1 MAMQEEISRE
11 QLCWEV
17 QSLRAELENLKC
29 EKADL
34 EILLETTTEHSDTVE
49 AELLSKAELAV
60 RASEEQF
67 RAIASATPVPVL
79 VSRLSDGLIMY
90 ANAQMASLL
99 ETPLAEL
106 IGRRTPDFYFNP
118 SDHPKVLDALDKNG
132 HIKDYELQCKKGDG
146 SNFWATISVQSLLFN
161 GQPTALCAL
170 YDLTQR
176 KEAEQILQESEKRLR
191 RQSLALLQLGR
202 QRTINNGALNLG
214 VREIIEAAARTLDV
228 EKVSVWLYNH
238 FKFGTRYIKESQQN
252 LATRSIADKQ
262 TEVID
267 PMAIDRRKQ
276 DLATNSK
283 FKIPNL
289 KLVCLDL
296 YDRTNESH
304 WSRQETSVNDPKV
317 SNLDLEG
324 NHSGENMRS
333 SNPLESPLT
342 TQNSIKTDLCNLS
355 SEGEHSPIFPNTS
368 NPNSS
373 ILNVA
378 IRLGGQIVG
387 ILSLEHI
394 GAPRQWALEERTFA
408 DSLAN
413 LVALAIEGF
422 ERQRAQEAL
431 SKAKSQLEITVDQR
445 TAQLTATNKLL
456 RIEIAERKRAEI
468 ALQEALHKAEAA
480 SRAKSTFLA
489 NMSHELR
496 TPLNAII
503 GYSEIIEEEALEAG
517 FDNLI
522 PDTQKVQIAGK
533 HLLTL
538 INDILDLSK
547 IEAGRMELYLENF
560 DLGNLVEEVVGT
572 LYPLVEKN
580 RNQLQVDCPIDL
592 GFMYADLTKVR
603 QILFNL
609 LSNALKFTEGGTVV
623 LSATRELTDDSELVY
638 LRVTDTGIGM
648 SAQQQQGLFQPFI
661 QGDASTTRKYG
672 GTGLGL
678 AISRLFCQMM
688 GGDITLESEVG
699 IGSTFTVQLK
709 AKVELTEP
717 LVVISH

>member
-1 MAMQEEISRE
+1 MQEEPATE
-11 QLCWEV
+11 QLLLDV
-17 QSLRAELENLKC
+17 QRLSAELENLKR

-34 EILLETTTEHSDTVE
+34 EILLETTTEHSDTME
-49 AELLSKAELAV
+49 AHLLSKAELAL
-60 RASEEQF
+60 RSSEEQF
-67 RAIASATPVPVL
+67 RTIASATPVPVL
-79 VSRLSDGLIMY
+79 VSRLCDGLILY
-90 ANAQMASLL
+90 ANAQLASLL
-99 ETPLAEL
+99 NLPLEKL
-106 IGRRTPDFYFNP
+106 IGCRTPDFYFNP
-118 SDHPKVLDALDKNG
+118 SDRPKVLEVIAKDG
-132 HIKDYELQCKKGDG
+132 HLQNYELHCKKSDG
-146 SNFWATISVQSLLFN
+146 TPFWAMISVESLMFN
-161 GQPTALCAL
+161 GQQTALCAL

-202 QRTINNGALNLG
+202 QRTLNSGALNVG
-214 VREIIEAAARTLDV
+214 IREITEAAARTLDV
-228 EKVSVWLYNH
+228 EKVSVWLYNQGR
-238 FKFGTRYIKESQQN
+238 FGTRYP
-252 LATRSIADKQ
+252 
-262 TEVID
+262 ID
-267 PMAIDRRKQ
+267 PQLNFTERA
-276 DLATNSK
+276 LAHNQAESLDTETAAPEENESVNRSK
-283 FKIPNL
+283 FTIPNL

-296 YDRTNESH
+296 YDRTRENHLSH
-304 WSRQETSVNDPKV
+304 QSISASDLNF
-317 SNLDLEG
+317 SILDRAGEAP
-324 NHSGENMRS
+324 GENLRS
-333 SNPLESPLT
+333 DNALEPAPQ
-342 TQNSIKTDLCNLS
+342 TQNSLKTNLS
-355 SEGEHSPIFPNTS
+355 HSSSLAEHSAVLPNAS
-368 NPNSS
+368 KPNSS

-431 SKAKSQLEITVDQR
+431 SKAKAQLEMTVDQR
-445 TAQLTATNKLL
+445 TAQLTAANKLL

-503 GYSEIIEEEALEAG
+503 GYSEMLQEEALESG
-517 FDNLI
+517 LKDII
-522 PDTQKVQIAGK
+522 PDTQKIYNAGK

-547 IEAGRMELYLENF
+547 IEAGRMELYLEKF
-560 DLGNLVEEVVGT
+560 DLSNLIEEVVAT
-572 LYPLVEKN
+572 LHPLVEKN
-580 RNQLQVDCPIDL
+580 HNQLQVSCSENL
-592 GFMYADLTKVR
+592 GVMYADLTKVQ

-609 LSNALKFTEGGTVV
+609 LSNALKFTEGGTVL
-623 LSATRELTDDSELVY
+623 LSATREPAGGSDWVY
-638 LRVTDTGIGM
+638 LQVSDTGIGM
-648 SAQQQQGLFQPFI
+648 SVEQQQGLFQPFI

-688 GGDITLESEVG
+688 GGDITVESQLDV
-699 IGSTFTVQLK
+699 GSTFTVNLK
-709 AKVELTEP
+709 AEVD
-717 LVVISH
+717 IS

>member
-1 MAMQEEISRE
+1 MQEEPSRE
-11 QLCWEV
+11 QLLLDV
-17 QSLRAELENLKC
+17 QRLSAELENLKR

-34 EILLETTTEHSDTVE
+34 EILLETNTEHSDMME
-49 AELLSKAELAV
+49 AHLLVKAELAV
-60 RASEEQF
+60 RESEQQF

-79 VSRLSDGLIMY
+79 VSRLSDGLILY
-90 ANAQMASLL
+90 ANAQSTSLL
-99 ETPLAEL
+99 NIPLEEL
-106 IGRRTPDFYFNP
+106 IGSSTADFYFNP
-118 SDHPKVLDALDKNG
+118 GDRPKVLDALATDG
-132 HIKDYELQCKKGDG
+132 YLQDYELHCKKSDG
-146 SNFWATISVQSLLFN
+146 TPFWAMISVQPLLFH

-176 KEAEQILQESEKRLR
+176 KQAEQTLQESEKRLR

-202 QRTINNGALNLG
+202 QRTLNNGALNVG
-214 VREIIEAAARTLDV
+214 IREITEAAARTLEV

-238 FKFGTRYIKESQQN
+238 FRFGTRYPIEPQLNFTNK
-252 LATRSIADKQ
+252 SIAHNQ
-262 TEVID
+262 TETID
-267 PMAIDRRKQ
+267 TEAAASEEHDRVNR
-276 DLATNSK
+276 SK

-296 YDRTNESH
+296 YDRTRENHLSHESVSERDLKCSILDIEDDTPGEN
-304 WSRQETSVNDPKV
+304 WRSDNDPEPAP
-317 SNLDLEG
+317 NT
-324 NHSGENMRS
+324 
-333 SNPLESPLT
+333 P
-342 TQNSIKTDLCNLS
+342 NSLKTNSCHLS
-355 SEGEHSPIFPNTS
+355 SIAEHSAVLPNTS
-368 NPNSS
+368 KPNSS

-394 GAPRQWALEERTFA
+394 GASRQWALEERTFA

-431 SKAKSQLEITVDQR
+431 SKAKAQLEMTVDQR
-445 TAQLTATNKLL
+445 TAQLTAANKLL

-503 GYSEIIEEEALEAG
+503 GYSEMLEEEALESG
-517 FDNLI
+517 LEDII
-522 PDTQKVQIAGK
+522 PDTQKIHNAGK

-547 IEAGRMELYLENF
+547 IEAGRMELYLEKF
-560 DLGNLVEEVVGT
+560 DLGNLIEEVVAT
-572 LYPLVEKN
+572 LHPLVEKN
-580 RNQLQVDCPIDL
+580 HNQLQVSCCVNL
-592 GFMYADLTKVR
+592 GVMYADLTKVR

-609 LSNALKFTEGGTVV
+609 LSNALKFTEGGTVI
-623 LSATRELTDDSELVY
+623 LSATRERSGGSDWVY
-638 LRVTDTGIGM
+638 LQVSDTGIGM
-648 SAQQQQGLFQPFI
+648 SAEQQQGLFQPFM

-688 GGDITLESEVG
+688 GGDITLESELGV
-699 IGSTFTVQLK
+699 GSTFTVKLK
-709 AKVELTEP
+709 AKLD
-717 LVVISH
+717 S

>member
-1 MAMQEEISRE
+1 MQEEPSRE
-11 QLCWEV
+11 QLLLDV
-17 QSLRAELENLKC
+17 QRLSAELENLKR

-34 EILLETTTEHSDTVE
+34 EILLETNTEHSDMME
-49 AELLSKAELAV
+49 AHLLVKAELAV
-60 RASEEQF
+60 RESEQQF

-79 VSRLSDGLIMY
+79 VSRLSDGLILY
-90 ANAQMASLL
+90 ANAQSTSLL
-99 ETPLAEL
+99 NIPLEEL
-106 IGRRTPDFYFNP
+106 IGSSTADFYFNP
-118 SDHPKVLDALDKNG
+118 GDRPKVLDALAKDG
-132 HIKDYELQCKKGDG
+132 YLQDYELHCKKSDG
-146 SNFWATISVQSLLFN
+146 TPFWAMISVQPLLFH

-176 KEAEQILQESEKRLR
+176 KQAEQTLQESEKRLR

-202 QRTINNGALNLG
+202 QRTLNNGALNVG
-214 VREIIEAAARTLDV
+214 IREITEAAARTLEV

-238 FKFGTRYIKESQQN
+238 FRFGTRYPIEPQLNFTNK
-252 LATRSIADKQ
+252 SIAHNQ
-262 TEVID
+262 TETID
-267 PMAIDRRKQ
+267 TEAAASEEHDRVNR
-276 DLATNSK
+276 SK

-296 YDRTNESH
+296 YDRTRENHLSHESVSERDLKCSILDIEDDTPGEN
-304 WSRQETSVNDPKV
+304 WRSDNDPEPAP
-317 SNLDLEG
+317 NT
-324 NHSGENMRS
+324 
-333 SNPLESPLT
+333 P
-342 TQNSIKTDLCNLS
+342 NSLKTNSCHLS
-355 SEGEHSPIFPNTS
+355 SIAEHSAVLPNTS
-368 NPNSS
+368 KPNSS

-394 GAPRQWALEERTFA
+394 GASRQWALEERTFA

-431 SKAKSQLEITVDQR
+431 SKAKAQLEMTVDQR
-445 TAQLTATNKLL
+445 TAQLTAANKLL

-503 GYSEIIEEEALEAG
+503 GYSEMLEEEALESG
-517 FDNLI
+517 LEDII
-522 PDTQKVQIAGK
+522 PDTQKIHNAGK

-547 IEAGRMELYLENF
+547 IEAGRMELYLEKF
-560 DLGNLVEEVVGT
+560 DLGNLIEEVVAT
-572 LYPLVEKN
+572 LHPLVEKN
-580 RNQLQVDCPIDL
+580 HNQLQVSCCVNL
-592 GFMYADLTKVR
+592 GVMYADLTKVR

-609 LSNALKFTEGGTVV
+609 LSNALKFTEGGTVI
-623 LSATRELTDDSELVY
+623 LSATRERSGGSDWVY
-638 LRVTDTGIGM
+638 LQVSDTGIGM
-648 SAQQQQGLFQPFI
+648 SAEQQQGLFQPFM

-688 GGDITLESEVG
+688 GGDITLESELGV
-699 IGSTFTVQLK
+699 GSTFTVKLK
-709 AKVELTEP
+709 AKLD
-717 LVVISH
+717 S

>member
-1 MAMQEEISRE
+1 MQEEPSRE
-11 QLCWEV
+11 QLLLDV
-17 QSLRAELENLKC
+17 QRLSAELENLKR
-29 EKADL
+29 EKTDL
-34 EILLETTTEHSDTVE
+34 EILLETNTEHSDTME
-49 AELLSKAELAV
+49 AHLLVKAELAV
-60 RASEEQF
+60 RESEQQF

-79 VSRLSDGLIMY
+79 VSRLSDGSILY
-90 ANAQMASLL
+90 ANAQSAALL
-99 ETPLAEL
+99 NIPLEEL
-106 IGRRTPDFYFNP
+106 IGSSTADFYFNLGDRP
-118 SDHPKVLDALDKNG
+118 HILDTLAKDGYLQ
-132 HIKDYELQCKKGDG
+132 DYELHCKKSDG
-146 SNFWATISVQSLLFN
+146 TPFWAMISVQPLLFH

-176 KEAEQILQESEKRLR
+176 KQAEQTLQESEKRLR

-202 QRTINNGALNLG
+202 QRTLNSGALNVG
-214 VREIIEAAARTLDV
+214 IREITEAAARTLEV
-228 EKVSVWLYNH
+228 EKVSVWLYNQGR
-238 FKFGTRYIKESQQN
+238 FGTRYPIDPQLN
-252 LATRSIADKQ
+252 FTTRVLAHKQ
-262 TEVID
+262 TE
-267 PMAIDRRKQ
+267 AIDTEAAREGNDDR
-276 DLATNSK
+276 ANHSK

-296 YDRTNESH
+296 YDRTIENHLSRESI
-304 WSRQETSVNDPKV
+304 SPTDLKCSI
-317 SNLDLEG
+317 LDVECG
-324 NHSGENMRS
+324 TAGENWRS
-333 SNPLESPLT
+333 DNDLAPAPNTANSPKT
-342 TQNSIKTDLCNLS
+342 NSCHLS
-355 SEGEHSPIFPNTS
+355 SVAEHSAVMPNAS
-368 NPNSS
+368 KPNSS

-378 IRLGGQIVG
+378 IRLSGQIVG

-431 SKAKSQLEITVDQR
+431 SKAKAQLEMIVDRR
-445 TAQLTATNKLL
+445 TAQLTAANKLL

-503 GYSEIIEEEALEAG
+503 GYSEMLEEEALESG
-517 FDNLI
+517 LEDII
-522 PDTQKVQIAGK
+522 PDTQKIHNAGK

-547 IEAGRMELYLENF
+547 IEAGRMELYLEKF
-560 DLGNLVEEVVGT
+560 DLGNLIEEVVAT
-572 LYPLVEKN
+572 LHPLVEKN
-580 RNQLQVDCPIDL
+580 HNQLQVSCCVNL
-592 GFMYADLTKVR
+592 GVMYADLTKVR

-609 LSNALKFTEGGTVV
+609 LSNALKFTESGTVL
-623 LSATRELTDDSELVY
+623 LSATREAAGGSDWVY
-638 LRVTDTGIGM
+638 LQVSDTGIGM
-648 SAQQQQGLFQPFI
+648 SAQQQQGLFQPFM

-678 AISRLFCQMM
+678 AISRLFCQIM
-688 GGDITLESEVG
+688 GGDITLESELGVG
-699 IGSTFTVQLK
+699 SSFVVKLK
-709 AKVELTEP
+709 AKVD
-717 LVVISH
+717 I

>member
-1 MAMQEEISRE
+1 MQEEQSRE
-11 QLCWEV
+11 QLFCEV
-17 QSLRAELENLKC
+17 ESLRAELERLKH

-49 AELLSKAELAV
+49 ADLLSKAESAV

-67 RAIASATPVPVL
+67 RAIASATPVPIL
-79 VSRLSDGLIMY
+79 VSRLCDGLIMY

-99 ETPLAEL
+99 DTPLTEL
-106 IGRRTPDFYFNP
+106 IGYTTPDFYLNP
-118 SDHPKVLDALDKNG
+118 SDRAKVLDTLAKDGYVKN
-132 HIKDYELQCKKGDG
+132 YELQCKKGD
-146 SNFWATISVQSLLFN
+146 SRAFWAMISVESLQFN

-176 KEAEQILQESEKRLR
+176 KEAEQILQESERRLR

-214 VREIIEAAARTLDV
+214 VREITEAAARTLEV

-238 FKFGTRYIKESQQN
+238 FKFGTRYITDSQQDF
-252 LATRSIADKQ
+252 AAKAIAHNPTQ
-262 TEVID
+262 TID
-267 PMAIDRRKQ
+267 PIAIDQ
-276 DLATNSK
+276 QQNNLVTNSK

-296 YDRTNESH
+296 YDRTHESH
-304 WSRQETSVNDPKV
+304 LSRQETSVKGSKV
-317 SNLDLEG
+317 SNLDLEC
-324 NHSGENMRS
+324 NTVDENARS
-333 SNPLESPLT
+333 SNPLELPLT
-342 TQNSIKTDLCNLS
+342 NQNFLKTDLCNLS
-355 SEGEHSPIFPNTS
+355 LEAENSPVLPNTC

-394 GAPRQWALEERTFA
+394 GSPRQWVLEERTFA

-445 TAQLTATNKLL
+445 TAQLTAANKLL

-517 FDNLI
+517 LDNLI

-560 DLGNLVEEVVGT
+560 DLGNLIEEVVVT
-572 LYPLVEKN
+572 LYPLIEKN
-580 RNQLQVDCPIDL
+580 RNQLQVDCPINL

-609 LSNALKFTEGGTVV
+609 LSNALKFTAGGTVI
-623 LSATRELTDDSELVY
+623 LSATRELIGDSEWIY
-638 LRVTDTGIGM
+638 LRVADTGIGM
-648 SAQQQQGLFQPFI
+648 SAGQQQGLFQPFT

-688 GGDITLESEVG
+688 GGDISLDSEVDV
-699 IGSTFTVQLK
+699 GSTFTVQLK
-709 AKVELTEP
+709 AKVDLAEHS
-717 LVVISH
+717 VVDSQ

>member
-1 MAMQEEISRE
+1 MQEEPSRE
-11 QLCWEV
+11 QLLLDV
-17 QSLRAELENLKC
+17 QRLSAQLENLKR

-34 EILLETTTEHSDTVE
+34 EILLETNTEHSDTME
-49 AELLSKAELAV
+49 AHLLVKAELAV
-60 RASEEQF
+60 RESEQQF

-79 VSRLSDGLIMY
+79 VSRLSDGLILY
-90 ANAQMASLL
+90 ANAQSASLL
-99 ETPLAEL
+99 NIPLEEL
-106 IGRRTPDFYFNP
+106 IGHHTPDFYFNQGDRP
-118 SDHPKVLDALDKNG
+118 QVLDALGKDG
-132 HIKDYELQCKKGDG
+132 YLQDYELHCKKSDG
-146 SNFWATISVQSLLFN
+146 TPFWATISVQPLLFC

-176 KEAEQILQESEKRLR
+176 KQAEKTLQESEKRLR

-202 QRTINNGALNLG
+202 QRTLNSGALNVG
-214 VREIIEAAARTLDV
+214 IREITEAAARTLEV

-238 FKFGTRYIKESQQN
+238 FRFGTRYPTTIDPKLNFTTRASAQQ
-252 LATRSIADKQ
+252 Q
-262 TEVID
+262 TEAID
-267 PMAIDRRKQ
+267 PEAAAREQ
-276 DLATNSK
+276 NESVASSK

-296 YDRTNESH
+296 YDRTRANHLSHESISERDLKCSILDIEDDTPGEN
-304 WSRQETSVNDPKV
+304 WRSDNDPEPAP
-317 SNLDLEG
+317 NT
-324 NHSGENMRS
+324 
-333 SNPLESPLT
+333 P
-342 TQNSIKTDLCNLS
+342 NSLKTNSCHLS
-355 SEGEHSPIFPNTS
+355 SIAEHSAVLPNTS
-368 NPNSS
+368 KPNSS

-394 GAPRQWALEERTFA
+394 GVPRQWALEERTFA

-431 SKAKSQLEITVDQR
+431 SKAKAQLEMTVDQR
-445 TAQLTATNKLL
+445 TAQLTAANKLL
-456 RIEIAERKRAEI
+456 RIEIAERKRGEI

-503 GYSEIIEEEALEAG
+503 GYSEMLEEEALESG
-517 FDNLI
+517 LEDII
-522 PDTQKVQIAGK
+522 PDTQKIHNAGK
-533 HLLTL
+533 HLLSL

-547 IEAGRMELYLENF
+547 IEAGRMELYLEEF
-560 DLGNLVEEVVGT
+560 DLGNLIEEVVAT
-572 LYPLVEKN
+572 LHPLVEKN
-580 RNQLQVDCPIDL
+580 HNQLQVFCSPNL
-592 GFMYADLTKVR
+592 GVMYADLTKVR

-609 LSNALKFTEGGTVV
+609 LSNALKFTEGGTV
-623 LSATRELTDDSELVY
+623 LLGATREPAGGSDWVY
-638 LRVTDTGIGM
+638 LQVSDTGIGM
-648 SAQQQQGLFQPFI
+648 SAEQQQGLFQPFM

-688 GGDITLESEVG
+688 GGDITLESQLGV
-699 IGSTFTVQLK
+699 GSTFTVQLK
-709 AKVELTEP
+709 ATVD
-717 LVVISH
+717 I

>member
-1 MAMQEEISRE
+1 MQEEPSRE
-11 QLCWEV
+11 QLLLDV
-17 QSLRAELENLKC
+17 QRLSAELENLKR
-29 EKADL
+29 EKSDL
-34 EILLETTTEHSDTVE
+34 EILLETTTQHSDTME
-49 AELLSKAELAV
+49 AHLLSQAQLAV
-60 RASEEQF
+60 RESEQQF

-79 VSRLSDGLIMY
+79 VSRLSDGLILY
-90 ANAQMASLL
+90 ANAQLASLL
-99 ETPLAEL
+99 NIPLEEL
-106 IGRRTPDFYFNP
+106 IGCCTPDFYLNP
-118 SDHPKVLDALDKNG
+118 ADRPKVLEALAQDGYLQN
-132 HIKDYELQCKKGDG
+132 YELHCKKSDG
-146 SNFWATISVQSLLFN
+146 TPFWAILSVQSLQFKS
-161 GQPTALCAL
+161 QPTALCAL

-176 KEAEQILQESEKRLR
+176 KQAENILQESEKRLR

-202 QRTINNGALNLG
+202 QRTLNSGALTVG
-214 VREIIEAAARTLDV
+214 IREITEAAARTLEV

-238 FKFGTRYIKESQQN
+238 DRLGTGYP
-252 LATRSIADKQ
+252 
-262 TEVID
+262 ID
-267 PMAIDRRKQ
+267 PQLNFTHRAIARNQKECLDTEAAPRNDNESVNHSQ
-276 DLATNSK
+276 

-296 YDRTNESH
+296 YDRTHEH
-304 WSRQETSVNDPKV
+304 HLSRQCISASDLKFSILDIENDAP
-317 SNLDLEG
+317 
-324 NHSGENMRS
+324 GENLAED
-333 SNPLESPLT
+333 NGLEPAPH
-342 TQNSIKTDLCNLS
+342 TQNSIETNLCHLS
-355 SEGEHSPIFPNTS
+355 SIAEHSGVLPNKS
-368 NPNSS
+368 KPNSS

-431 SKAKSQLEITVDQR
+431 SKAKAQLEMTVDQR
-445 TAQLTATNKLL
+445 TAQITATNQLL
-456 RIEIAERKRAEI
+456 RSEIADRKRAEI

-503 GYSEIIEEEALEAG
+503 GYSEMLEEEALDSG
-517 FDNLI
+517 LDDFI
-522 PDTQKVQIAGK
+522 PDTQKIRNAGK

-547 IEAGRMELYLENF
+547 IEAGRMEVYLEEF
-560 DLGNLVEEVVGT
+560 DLGNLIEEVVAT
-572 LYPLVEKN
+572 LHPLVEKN
-580 RNQLQVDCPIDL
+580 HNQLEVSCSPNL
-592 GFMYADLTKVR
+592 GVMYADLTKVR

-609 LSNALKFTEGGTVV
+609 LSNALKFTEGGTV
-623 LSATRELTDDSELVY
+623 LLGATREPAGDSDWVY
-638 LRVTDTGIGM
+638 LQVSDTGIGM
-648 SAQQQQGLFQPFI
+648 SEQQQQGLFQPFM

-688 GGDITLESEVG
+688 GGDITLESQLGV
-699 IGSTFTVQLK
+699 GSTFIVQLK
-709 AKVELTEP
+709 VKVD
-717 LVVISH
+717 S

>member
-1 MAMQEEISRE
+1 MQEEPSRE
-11 QLCWEV
+11 QLLLDV
-17 QSLRAELENLKC
+17 QRLSAELENLKR
-29 EKADL
+29 EKSDL
-34 EILLETTTEHSDTVE
+34 EILLETTTQHSDTME
-49 AELLSKAELAV
+49 AHLLSKAELAV
-60 RASEEQF
+60 RESEQQF

-79 VSRLSDGLIMY
+79 VSRLSDGLILY
-90 ANAQMASLL
+90 ANAQLASLL
-99 ETPLAEL
+99 NIPLEEL
-106 IGRRTPDFYFNP
+106 IGCCTPDFYLNP
-118 SDHPKVLDALDKNG
+118 GDRPLVLNALAQEG
-132 HIKDYELQCKKGDG
+132 YLQHYELHCKKSDG
-146 SNFWATISVQSLLFN
+146 TPFWATISVQSLLFN

-176 KEAEQILQESEKRLR
+176 KEAEKILLESEKRLR

-202 QRTINNGALNLG
+202 QRTLNSGALTVG
-214 VREIIEAAARTLDV
+214 IREITEAAARTLEV

-238 FKFGTRYIKESQQN
+238 DKFGTGYP
-252 LATRSIADKQ
+252 
-262 TEVID
+262 ID
-267 PMAIDRRKQ
+267 PQLNFTHRAIAHNQKECLDPEAAPQ
-276 DLATNSK
+276 NDNESVNHSQ

-296 YDRTNESH
+296 YDRTCEH
-304 WSRQETSVNDPKV
+304 HLSRQCISASDLKF
-317 SNLDLEG
+317 SILDIQDDAP
-324 NHSGENMRS
+324 GENLAED
-333 SNPLESPLT
+333 NGLEPAPH
-342 TQNSIKTDLCNLS
+342 TQNSIETNLCHLS
-355 SEGEHSPIFPNTS
+355 SIAEHSGVLPHKNK
-368 NPNSS
+368 PNSS

-431 SKAKSQLEITVDQR
+431 SKAKAQLEMTVDQR
-445 TAQLTATNKLL
+445 TAQITATNQLL
-456 RIEIAERKRAEI
+456 RSEIAERKRAEI

-503 GYSEIIEEEALEAG
+503 GYSEMLEEEALDSG
-517 FDNLI
+517 LDDFI
-522 PDTQKVQIAGK
+522 PDTQKIRNAGK

-547 IEAGRMELYLENF
+547 IEAGRMEVYLEEF
-560 DLGNLVEEVVGT
+560 DLGNLIEEVVAT
-572 LYPLVEKN
+572 LHPLVEKN
-580 RNQLQVDCPIDL
+580 HNQLEVSCSPNL
-592 GFMYADLTKVR
+592 GVMYADLTKVR

-609 LSNALKFTEGGTVV
+609 LSNALKFTEGGTV
-623 LSATRELTDDSELVY
+623 LLGATREPAGDSDWVY
-638 LRVTDTGIGM
+638 LQVSDTGIGM
-648 SAQQQQGLFQPFI
+648 SEQQQQGLFQPFM

-688 GGDITLESEVG
+688 GGDITLESQLGV
-699 IGSTFTVQLK
+699 GSTFTVQLK
-709 AKVELTEP
+709 VKVD
-717 LVVISH
+717 ISQ

>member
-1 MAMQEEISRE
+1 MQEEPSKE
-11 QLCWEV
+11 QLFLEV
-17 QSLRAELENLKC
+17 QSLRAELENLKR

-34 EILLETTTEHSDTVE
+34 EILLETTTEHSDTIE
-49 AELLSKAELAV
+49 ADLLSKAELAV
-60 RASEEQF
+60 RSSEEQF

-79 VSRLSDGLIMY
+79 VSRLCDGLILY

-99 ETPLAEL
+99 DTPSAEL
-106 IGRRTPDFYFNP
+106 IGRHTPDFYFDP
-118 SDHPKVLDALDKNG
+118 AERSKVLEILATNG
-132 HIKDYELQCKKGDG
+132 HIQNYELHCKKADG
-146 SNFWATISVQSLLFN
+146 SSFWAIISVQSLLFN

-176 KEAEQILQESEKRLR
+176 KEAEQALQESEQRLR

-214 VREIIEAAARTLDV
+214 VREITEAAARTLDV

-238 FKFGTRYIKESQQN
+238 VKFGTRYATNTQAN
-252 LATRSIADKQ
+252 LAARAIAHNQ
-262 TEVID
+262 SWVINRE
-267 PMAIDRRKQ
+267 AIEIPVEH
-276 DLATNSK
+276 LVNHSK
-283 FKIPNL
+283 LPTQNL

-296 YDRTNESH
+296 YDRTSKSH
-304 WSRQETSVNDPKV
+304 LNRTKNHIKV
-317 SNLDLEG
+317 SNLDGEG
-324 NHSGENMRS
+324 DVGSENSPS
-333 SNPLESPLT
+333 SHPLDSALT
-342 TQNSIKTDLCNLS
+342 TQNPVTTLS
-355 SEGEHSPIFPNTS
+355 LETEHTPILSQEST
-368 NPNSS
+368 PNSS

-431 SKAKSQLEITVDQR
+431 SKAKSELEITVEQR
-445 TAQLTATNKLL
+445 TAQLTASNKLL

-503 GYSEIIEEEALEAG
+503 GYSEILEEEALEAG
-517 FDNLI
+517 FEDLI
-522 PDTQKVQIAGK
+522 PDTQKIQTAGK

-547 IEAGRMELYLENF
+547 IEAGRMDLYLEDF
-560 DLGNLVEEVVGT
+560 HLGNLVEEVVAT

-580 RNQLQVDCPIDL
+580 RNQLQFFSSPDL
-592 GFMYADLTKVR
+592 GVMYGDLTKVR
-603 QILFNL
+603 QILLNL
-609 LSNALKFTEGGTVV
+609 LSNALKFTQEGTVV
-623 LSATRELTDDSELVY
+623 ISATRELTDGTEWIY
-638 LRVTDTGIGM
+638 LRVADTGIGM
-648 SAQQQQGLFQPFI
+648 SPQQQEGLFEPFI
-661 QGDASTTRKYG
+661 QGDTSTTRKYG

-688 GGDITLESEVG
+688 GGDITIESELGV
-699 IGSTFTVQLK
+699 GSTFTVQLK
-709 AKVELTEP
+709 AKVEA
-717 LVVISH
+717 SC

>member
-1 MAMQEEISRE
+1 MQEEPSTE
-11 QLCWEV
+11 QLLFDV
-17 QSLRAELENLKC
+17 QRLSAELENLKR
-29 EKADL
+29 EKVDL
-34 EILLETTTEHSDTVE
+34 ELLLETTTEHSDTME
-49 AELLSKAELAV
+49 AHLLSKAQLAL
-60 RASEEQF
+60 RSSEEQF
-67 RAIASATPVPVL
+67 RAIAAATPVPIL
-79 VSRLSDGLIMY
+79 VSRLCDGLILY
-90 ANAQMASLL
+90 ANAQLASLL
-99 ETPLAEL
+99 SIPLEKL
-106 IGRRTPDFYFNP
+106 IGCSTPDFYFNP
-118 SDHPKVLDALDKNG
+118 ADRPKVLEALAKEGYLQN
-132 HIKDYELQCKKGDG
+132 YELQCKKSDG
-146 SNFWATISVQSLLFN
+146 TAFWAMISVQSLVFN
-161 GQPTALCAL
+161 GEPTALCAL

-176 KEAEQILQESEKRLR
+176 KEAEQTLQESEKRLR

-202 QRTINNGALNLG
+202 QRTLNSGALNVG
-214 VREIIEAAARTLDV
+214 IREITEAAARTLDV

-238 FKFGTRYIKESQQN
+238 GGFGTRYPTDPQLNFTERVLAQN
-252 LATRSIADKQ
+252 Q
-262 TEVID
+262 TEALDTETAAPEQHEGV
-267 PMAIDRRKQ
+267 
-276 DLATNSK
+276 NHSK

-296 YDRTNESH
+296 YDRTQENHLSRESI
-304 WSRQETSVNDPKV
+304 SASDL
-317 SNLDLEG
+317 NLSILDVEG
-324 NHSGENMRS
+324 DAPGENLRS
-333 SNPLESPLT
+333 DNGLEPT
-342 TQNSIKTDLCNLS
+342 TKTQNSLQTNLS
-355 SEGEHSPIFPNTS
+355 HSSSLAEHSAVLPNAS
-368 NPNSS
+368 KPNSS

-394 GAPRQWALEERTFA
+394 GVPRQWALEERTFA

-431 SKAKSQLEITVDQR
+431 SKAKAQLEMTVDQR
-445 TAQLTATNKLL
+445 TAQLTTANKLL

-503 GYSEIIEEEALEAG
+503 GYSEMLQEEARESGLEEI
-517 FDNLI
+517 I
-522 PDTQKVQIAGK
+522 PDTQKIYNAGK

-547 IEAGRMELYLENF
+547 IEAGRMELYLEKF
-560 DLGNLVEEVVGT
+560 DLSNLIEEVVAT
-572 LYPLVEKN
+572 LHPLVEKN
-580 RNQLQVDCPIDL
+580 HNQLQVSCSENL
-592 GFMYADLTKVR
+592 GVMYADLTKVR

-609 LSNALKFTEGGTVV
+609 LSNALKFTEGGTVL
-623 LSATRELTDDSELVY
+623 LSANREPAGDSDWVY
-638 LRVTDTGIGM
+638 LQVSDTGIGM
-648 SAQQQQGLFQPFI
+648 SAEQQQGLFQPFI

-688 GGDITLESEVG
+688 GGDITVESQLDV
-699 IGSTFTVQLK
+699 GSTFTVHLK
-709 AKVELTEP
+709 AKVD
-717 LVVISH
+717 IS

>member
-1 MAMQEEISRE
+1 MQEEPSTE
-11 QLCWEV
+11 QLLLDV
-17 QSLRAELENLKC
+17 QRLSAELENLKR

-34 EILLETTTEHSDTVE
+34 EILLETTTEHSDTME
-49 AELLSKAELAV
+49 AHLLSKAQLAL
-60 RASEEQF
+60 RSSEEQF

-79 VSRLSDGLIMY
+79 VSRLCDGLILY
-90 ANAQMASLL
+90 ANAQLASLL
-99 ETPLAEL
+99 NLPLEKL
-106 IGRRTPDFYFNP
+106 IGCSTPDFYFNP
-118 SDHPKVLDALDKNG
+118 GDRPKVLEALA
-132 HIKDYELQCKKGDG
+132 KDGYLQNYELHCKKSDG
-146 SNFWATISVQSLLFN
+146 TAFWAMISVQPLLFN
-161 GQPTALCAL
+161 GQQTALCAL

-176 KEAEQILQESEKRLR
+176 KEVEQTLQESEKRLR

-202 QRTINNGALNLG
+202 QRTLNSGALNVG
-214 VREIIEAAARTLDV
+214 IREITEAAARTLEV
-228 EKVSVWLYNH
+228 EKVSVWLYNQGR
-238 FKFGTRYIKESQQN
+238 FGTRYPINPLLNFTERAIAQN
-252 LATRSIADKQ
+252 Q
-262 TEVID
+262 TESLDTETAAREENESVN
-267 PMAIDRRKQ
+267 R
-276 DLATNSK
+276 SK
-283 FKIPNL
+283 FKIPKL

-296 YDRTNESH
+296 YDRTRENHLSH
-304 WSRQETSVNDPKV
+304 PSISASDLKF
-317 SNLDLEG
+317 SILDVEG
-324 NHSGENMRS
+324 DAPGENVRS
-333 SNPLESPLT
+333 DNPLEPGPK
-342 TQNSIKTDLCNLS
+342 TQKSLKTNLS
-355 SEGEHSPIFPNTS
+355 HLSSVAEHSAVLPNAS
-368 NPNSS
+368 KPNSS

-431 SKAKSQLEITVDQR
+431 SKAKAQLEMTVDQR
-445 TAQLTATNKLL
+445 TAQLTAANKLL

-503 GYSEIIEEEALEAG
+503 GYSEMLQEEALELG
-517 FDNLI
+517 LEDII
-522 PDTQKVQIAGK
+522 PDTQKIHNAGK

-560 DLGNLVEEVVGT
+560 DLGNLIEEVVAT
-572 LYPLVEKN
+572 LHPLVEKN
-580 RNQLQVDCPIDL
+580 NNQLQVSCSPDL
-592 GFMYADLTKVR
+592 GVMYADLTKVR

-609 LSNALKFTEGGTVV
+609 LSNALKFTEGGTV
-623 LSATRELTDDSELVY
+623 LLAATRESAGGSDWVY
-638 LRVTDTGIGM
+638 LQVSDTGIGM
-648 SAQQQQGLFQPFI
+648 SAEQQQGLFQPFI

-688 GGDITLESEVG
+688 GGDITLESLLGV
-699 IGSTFTVQLK
+699 GSTFTVQLK
-709 AKVELTEP
+709 AKVD
-717 LVVISH
+717 IS

>member
-1 MAMQEEISRE
+1 MQEEPSRE
-11 QLCWEV
+11 QLLLDV
-17 QSLRAELENLKC
+17 QRLSAELENLKR
-29 EKADL
+29 EKVDL
-34 EILLETTTEHSDTVE
+34 EILLETTTEHSDTME
-49 AELLSKAELAV
+49 AHLLSKAQLAL
-60 RASEEQF
+60 RSSEEQF

-79 VSRLSDGLIMY
+79 VSRLCDGLILY
-90 ANAQMASLL
+90 ANAQLASLL
-99 ETPLAEL
+99 NIPLEKL
-106 IGRRTPDFYFNP
+106 IGCTTPDFYLNP
-118 SDHPKVLDALDKNG
+118 ADRPKVLEALAKEG
-132 HIKDYELQCKKGDG
+132 HLQNYELHCKKSDG
-146 SNFWATISVQSLLFN
+146 TVFWAMISVQSLVFN
-161 GQPTALCAL
+161 GQQTALCAL

-176 KEAEQILQESEKRLR
+176 KEAEQTLQESEKRLR

-202 QRTINNGALNLG
+202 QRTLNNGALNVG
-214 VREIIEAAARTLDV
+214 IREITEAASRTLEV

-238 FKFGTRYIKESQQN
+238 LRFGTRYPNPSQLNFTERVLAQN
-252 LATRSIADKQ
+252 Q
-262 TEVID
+262 TEALD
-267 PMAIDRRKQ
+267 TE
-276 DLATNSK
+276 ATAPEQHEGVNHSK

-296 YDRTNESH
+296 YDRTQENHLSRES
-304 WSRQETSVNDPKV
+304 TSASDL
-317 SNLDLEG
+317 NLSILEVEG
-324 NHSGENMRS
+324 DTPGENLRS
-333 SNPLESPLT
+333 DNALEPT
-342 TQNSIKTDLCNLS
+342 TKTQKSLQTNFSHS
-355 SEGEHSPIFPNTS
+355 SSLAEHSTVRPNAS
-368 NPNSS
+368 KPNSS

-431 SKAKSQLEITVDQR
+431 SKAKAQLEMTVDQR
-445 TAQLTATNKLL
+445 TAQLTAANKLL

-503 GYSEIIEEEALEAG
+503 GYSEMLQEEARESGLE
-517 FDNLI
+517 DII
-522 PDTQKVQIAGK
+522 PDTQKIYNAGK

-547 IEAGRMELYLENF
+547 IEAGRMELYLEKF
-560 DLGNLVEEVVGT
+560 DLSNLIEEVVAT
-572 LYPLVEKN
+572 LHPLVEKN
-580 RNQLQVDCPIDL
+580 QNQLQVSCSENL
-592 GFMYADLTKVR
+592 GVMYADLTKVR

-609 LSNALKFTEGGTVV
+609 LSNALKFTEGGTVL
-623 LSATRELTDDSELVY
+623 LSATREPAGDSDWVY
-638 LRVTDTGIGM
+638 LQVSDTGIGM
-648 SAQQQQGLFQPFI
+648 SPEQQHGLFQPFM

-688 GGDITLESEVG
+688 GGDITLESQLD

-709 AKVELTEP
+709 AKVD
-717 LVVISH
+717 ISQ

>member
-1 MAMQEEISRE
+1 MQEELSRE
-11 QLCWEV
+11 QLLLDV
-17 QSLRAELENLKC
+17 QRLSAELENLKR
-29 EKADL
+29 EKSDL
-34 EILLETTTEHSDTVE
+34 EILLETTTEHSDTME
-49 AELLSKAELAV
+49 AHLLCKADVAL
-60 RASEEQF
+60 RSSEEQF

-79 VSRLSDGLIMY
+79 VSRLGDGLIMY
-90 ANAQMASLL
+90 ANSQLASLL
-99 ETPLAEL
+99 NIPLEKL
-106 IGRRTPDFYFNP
+106 IGCGTPDFYLNP
-118 SDHPKVLDALDKNG
+118 NDRAKVIEALAKNG
-132 HIKDYELQCKKGDG
+132 NLQNYELHCKKSDG
-146 SNFWATISVQSLLFN
+146 TPFWATISVESLLFN
-161 GQPTALCAL
+161 GQQTALCAL
-170 YDLTQR
+170 YDLSER
-176 KEAEQILQESEKRLR
+176 KEAEKTLQESEKRLR

-202 QRTINNGALNLG
+202 QRTFNSGALNVG
-214 VREIIEAAARTLDV
+214 IREITEAAARTLEV

-238 FKFGTRYIKESQQN
+238 LRFSSRY
-252 LATRSIADKQ
+252 SIAPQLNFTNRVIAHHQ
-262 TEVID
+262 T
-267 PMAIDRRKQ
+267 Q
-276 DLATNSK
+276 SLDLEAAALDENESVNHSK

-296 YDRTNESH
+296 YDRNCENHLRRKSI
-304 WSRQETSVNDPKV
+304 SASDLKF
-317 SNLDLEG
+317 SILDAEG
-324 NHSGENMRS
+324 DAPGENLAEDNGLEPAPNTPNSLKTNLCHS
-333 SNPLESPLT
+333 SSVA
-342 TQNSIKTDLCNLS
+342 
-355 SEGEHSPIFPNTS
+355 EHSAVLPNAS
-368 NPNSS
+368 KPNSS

-431 SKAKSQLEITVDQR
+431 SKAKAQLEMTVDQR

-503 GYSEIIEEEALEAG
+503 GYSEMLEEEARESGLK
-517 FDNLI
+517 DII
-522 PDTQKVQIAGK
+522 PDTQKIHNAGK

-547 IEAGRMELYLENF
+547 IEAGRMELYLEEF
-560 DLGNLVEEVVGT
+560 DLSNLIEEVVAT
-572 LYPLVEKN
+572 LHPLVEKN
-580 RNQLQVDCPIDL
+580 HNQLQVSCSPNL
-592 GFMYADLTKVR
+592 GVMYADLTKVR

-609 LSNALKFTEGGTVV
+609 LSNALKFTEGGTV
-623 LSATRELTDDSELVY
+623 LLGATRESAGRSDWVY
-638 LRVTDTGIGM
+638 LQVSDTGIGM
-648 SAQQQQGLFQPFI
+648 SAGQQQGLFQPFM

-688 GGDITLESEVG
+688 GGDITIESQLGVG
-699 IGSTFTVQLK
+699 SIFTVQLK
-709 AKVELTEP
+709 VKV
-717 LVVISH
+717 VSSQ

>member
-1 MAMQEEISRE
+1 MQEEPSTE
-11 QLCWEV
+11 QLLFDV
-17 QSLRAELENLKC
+17 QRLSAELENLKR
-29 EKADL
+29 EKVDL
-34 EILLETTTEHSDTVE
+34 ELLLETTTEHSDTME
-49 AELLSKAELAV
+49 AHLLSKAQLAL
-60 RASEEQF
+60 RSSEEQF
-67 RAIASATPVPVL
+67 RAIASATPVPIL
-79 VSRLSDGLIMY
+79 VSRLCDGLIMY
-90 ANAQMASLL
+90 ANAQLASLL
-99 ETPLAEL
+99 NIPLEKL
-106 IGRRTPDFYFNP
+106 IGCTTPDFYFNP
-118 SDHPKVLDALDKNG
+118 ADRPKVLEALAKEGYLQN
-132 HIKDYELQCKKGDG
+132 YELHCKKSDG
-146 SNFWATISVQSLLFN
+146 TAFWAMISVQSLVFN
-161 GQPTALCAL
+161 GQQTALCAL

-176 KEAEQILQESEKRLR
+176 KEAEQTLQESEKRLR

-202 QRTINNGALNLG
+202 QRTLNSGALNVG
-214 VREIIEAAARTLDV
+214 IREITEAAARTLDV

-238 FKFGTRYIKESQQN
+238 GRFGNRYPNEPQLN
-252 LATRSIADKQ
+252 FTERVLAHNQ
-262 TEVID
+262 TEPLDTEAAAPEQHEGV
-267 PMAIDRRKQ
+267 
-276 DLATNSK
+276 NHSK

-296 YDRTNESH
+296 YDRTQENHLSRESI
-304 WSRQETSVNDPKV
+304 SASDLNL
-317 SNLDLEG
+317 SNLDVEG
-324 NHSGENMRS
+324 DARGENLRSENGLEPTTKTQKSLQTNLSRS
-333 SNPLESPLT
+333 SSLAEPSGVL
-342 TQNSIKTDLCNLS
+342 
-355 SEGEHSPIFPNTS
+355 PNAS
-368 NPNSS
+368 KPNSS

-431 SKAKSQLEITVDQR
+431 SKAKAQLEMTVDQR
-445 TAQLTATNKLL
+445 TAQLTAANKLL

-503 GYSEIIEEEALEAG
+503 GYSEMLQEEARESGLE
-517 FDNLI
+517 DII
-522 PDTQKVQIAGK
+522 PDTQKIYNAGK

-547 IEAGRMELYLENF
+547 IEAGRMELYLEKF
-560 DLGNLVEEVVGT
+560 DLSNLIEEVVAT
-572 LYPLVEKN
+572 LHPLVEKN
-580 RNQLQVDCPIDL
+580 HNELQVSCSENL
-592 GFMYADLTKVR
+592 GVMYADLTKVR

-609 LSNALKFTEGGTVV
+609 LSNALKFTEGGTVL
-623 LSATRELTDDSELVY
+623 LSATREPAGDSDWVY
-638 LRVTDTGIGM
+638 LQVSDTGIGM
-648 SAQQQQGLFQPFI
+648 SAEQQQGLFEPFI

-688 GGDITLESEVG
+688 GGDITVESQLDV
-699 IGSTFTVQLK
+699 GSTFTVHLK
-709 AKVELTEP
+709 AKVD
-717 LVVISH
+717 IS

>member
-1 MAMQEEISRE
+1 MQEEPSTE
-11 QLCWEV
+11 QLLFDV
-17 QSLRAELENLKC
+17 QRLSAELENLKR
-29 EKADL
+29 EKVDL
-34 EILLETTTEHSDTVE
+34 EILLETTTEHSDTME
-49 AELLSKAELAV
+49 AHLLSKAQLAL
-60 RASEEQF
+60 RSSEEQF
-67 RAIASATPVPVL
+67 RAIASATPVPIL
-79 VSRLSDGLIMY
+79 VSRLCDGLILY
-90 ANAQMASLL
+90 ANAQLASLL
-99 ETPLAEL
+99 NIPLEKL
-106 IGRRTPDFYFNP
+106 IGCSTPDFYFNP
-118 SDHPKVLDALDKNG
+118 ADRPKVLEALAQEGYLQN
-132 HIKDYELQCKKGDG
+132 YEIHCKKSDG
-146 SNFWATISVQSLLFN
+146 IAFWAMISVQSLVFN
-161 GQPTALCAL
+161 GQQTALCVL

-176 KEAEQILQESEKRLR
+176 KEAEQTLQESEKRLR

-202 QRTINNGALNLG
+202 QRTLNSGALNVG
-214 VREIIEAAARTLDV
+214 IREITEAAARTLDV

-238 FKFGTRYIKESQQN
+238 GGFGTRYPTDPQLNFTERVLAQN
-252 LATRSIADKQ
+252 Q
-262 TEVID
+262 TE
-267 PMAIDRRKQ
+267 A
-276 DLATNSK
+276 LGTEAATPEQHEGVNHSK

-296 YDRTNESH
+296 YDRSQENHLSRESI
-304 WSRQETSVNDPKV
+304 SASDL
-317 SNLDLEG
+317 NLSSLDVEG
-324 NHSGENMRS
+324 DTPGENLRS
-333 SNPLESPLT
+333 DTALEPT
-342 TQNSIKTDLCNLS
+342 TKTQNSLQTNLS
-355 SEGEHSPIFPNTS
+355 HSSSLAEHSAVLPNAS
-368 NPNSS
+368 KPNSS

-431 SKAKSQLEITVDQR
+431 SKAKAQLEMTVDQR
-445 TAQLTATNKLL
+445 TAQLTAANKLL

-503 GYSEIIEEEALEAG
+503 GYSEMLQEEARESGLEEI
-517 FDNLI
+517 I
-522 PDTQKVQIAGK
+522 PDTQKIYNAGK

-547 IEAGRMELYLENF
+547 IEAGRMELYLEKF
-560 DLGNLVEEVVGT
+560 DLSNLIEEVVAT
-572 LYPLVEKN
+572 LHPLVEKN
-580 RNQLQVDCPIDL
+580 HNQLQVSCSENL
-592 GFMYADLTKVR
+592 GVMYADLTKVR

-609 LSNALKFTEGGTVV
+609 LSNALKFTEGGTVL
-623 LSATRELTDDSELVY
+623 LSATREPAGDSDWVY
-638 LRVTDTGIGM
+638 LQVSDTGIGM
-648 SAQQQQGLFQPFI
+648 SAEQQQGLFQPFI

-688 GGDITLESEVG
+688 GGDITVESELGV
-699 IGSTFTVQLK
+699 GSTFTVHLK
-709 AKVELTEP
+709 TKVD
-717 LVVISH
+717 IS

>member
-1 MAMQEEISRE
+1 MQEEPSTE
-11 QLCWEV
+11 QLLFDV
-17 QSLRAELENLKC
+17 QRLSAELENLKR
-29 EKADL
+29 EKVDL
-34 EILLETTTEHSDTVE
+34 EILLETTTEHSDTME
-49 AELLSKAELAV
+49 AHLLSKAQLAL
-60 RASEEQF
+60 RSSEEQF

-79 VSRLSDGLIMY
+79 VSRLCDGLILY
-90 ANAQMASLL
+90 ANAQLASLL
-99 ETPLAEL
+99 NIPLEKL
-106 IGRRTPDFYFNP
+106 IGCSTPDFYFNP
-118 SDHPKVLDALDKNG
+118 ADRPKVLEALAKEGYLQN
-132 HIKDYELQCKKGDG
+132 YELHCKKSDG
-146 SNFWATISVQSLLFN
+146 TAFWAMISVQSLVFN
-161 GQPTALCAL
+161 GQQTALCAL

-176 KEAEQILQESEKRLR
+176 KEAEQTLQESEKRLR

-202 QRTINNGALNLG
+202 QRTLNSGALNVG
-214 VREIIEAAARTLDV
+214 IREITEAAARTLDV

-238 FKFGTRYIKESQQN
+238 GRFGTRYPSDQQLN
-252 LATRSIADKQ
+252 FTERVIAHNQ
-262 TEVID
+262 TEPLHTD
-267 PMAIDRRKQ
+267 
-276 DLATNSK
+276 ATPPEQNEGGNHSK
-283 FKIPNL
+283 FKIPSL

-296 YDRTNESH
+296 YDRTQEHHLSRESI
-304 WSRQETSVNDPKV
+304 SASDL
-317 SNLDLEG
+317 NLSILDVEG
-324 NHSGENMRS
+324 DAPGENLRS
-333 SNPLESPLT
+333 DNGLEPT
-342 TQNSIKTDLCNLS
+342 TKTQNSLQTNLS
-355 SEGEHSPIFPNTS
+355 HSSSLAEHSAVLPNAS
-368 NPNSS
+368 KPNSS

-431 SKAKSQLEITVDQR
+431 SKAKAQLEMTVDQR
-445 TAQLTATNKLL
+445 TTQLTTANKLL

-503 GYSEIIEEEALEAG
+503 GYSEMLQEEARESGLEEI
-517 FDNLI
+517 I
-522 PDTQKVQIAGK
+522 PDTQKIYNAGK

-547 IEAGRMELYLENF
+547 IEAGRMELYLEKF
-560 DLGNLVEEVVGT
+560 DLSNLIEEVVAT
-572 LYPLVEKN
+572 LHPLVDKN
-580 RNQLQVDCPIDL
+580 HNQLQVSCSENL
-592 GFMYADLTKVR
+592 GVMYADLTKVR

-609 LSNALKFTEGGTVV
+609 LSNALKFTEGGTVL
-623 LSATRELTDDSELVY
+623 LSATREPAGDSDWVY
-638 LRVTDTGIGM
+638 LQVSDTGIGM
-648 SAQQQQGLFQPFI
+648 SAEQQQNLFQPFI

-688 GGDITLESEVG
+688 GGDITVESELEV
-699 IGSTFTVQLK
+699 GSTFTVHLK
-709 AKVELTEP
+709 TKVD
-717 LVVISH
+717 IS

>member
-1 MAMQEEISRE
+1 MQEEPSTE
-11 QLCWEV
+11 QLLLDV
-17 QSLRAELENLKC
+17 QRLSAELENLKR

-34 EILLETTTEHSDTVE
+34 EILLETTTEHSDTME
-49 AELLSKAELAV
+49 AHLLSKAQLAL
-60 RASEEQF
+60 RSSEEQF

-79 VSRLSDGLIMY
+79 VSRLCDGLILY
-90 ANAQMASLL
+90 ANAQLASLL
-99 ETPLAEL
+99 NLPLEKL
-106 IGRRTPDFYFNP
+106 IGCSTPDFYFNP
-118 SDHPKVLDALDKNG
+118 GDRPKVLEALA
-132 HIKDYELQCKKGDG
+132 KDGYLQNYELHCKKSDG
-146 SNFWATISVQSLLFN
+146 TAFWAMISVQPLLFN
-161 GQPTALCAL
+161 GQQTALCAL

-176 KEAEQILQESEKRLR
+176 KEVEQTLQESEKRLR

-202 QRTINNGALNLG
+202 QRTLNSGALNVG
-214 VREIIEAAARTLDV
+214 IREITEAAARTLEV
-228 EKVSVWLYNH
+228 EKVSVWLYNQGR
-238 FKFGTRYIKESQQN
+238 FGTRYPINPLLNFTERAIAQN
-252 LATRSIADKQ
+252 Q
-262 TEVID
+262 TESLDTETAAREENESVN
-267 PMAIDRRKQ
+267 R
-276 DLATNSK
+276 SK
-283 FKIPNL
+283 FKIPKL

-296 YDRTNESH
+296 YDRTRENHLSH
-304 WSRQETSVNDPKV
+304 PSISASDLKF
-317 SNLDLEG
+317 SILDVEG
-324 NHSGENMRS
+324 DAPGENVRS
-333 SNPLESPLT
+333 DNPLEPGPK
-342 TQNSIKTDLCNLS
+342 TQKSLKTNLS
-355 SEGEHSPIFPNTS
+355 HLSSLAEHSAVLPNAS
-368 NPNSS
+368 KPNSS

-413 LVALAIEGF
+413 LIALAIEGF

-431 SKAKSQLEITVDQR
+431 SKAKAQLEMTVDQR
-445 TAQLTATNKLL
+445 TAQLTAANKLL

-503 GYSEIIEEEALEAG
+503 GYSEMLQEEALELG
-517 FDNLI
+517 LEDII
-522 PDTQKVQIAGK
+522 PDTQKIHNAGK

-560 DLGNLVEEVVGT
+560 DLGNLIEEVVAT
-572 LYPLVEKN
+572 LHPLVEKN
-580 RNQLQVDCPIDL
+580 HNQLQVSCSPDL
-592 GFMYADLTKVR
+592 GVMYADLTKVR

-609 LSNALKFTEGGTVV
+609 LSNALKFTEGGTV
-623 LSATRELTDDSELVY
+623 LLAATRESAGGSDWVY
-638 LRVTDTGIGM
+638 LQVSDTGIGM
-648 SAQQQQGLFQPFI
+648 SAEQQQGLFQPFI

-688 GGDITLESEVG
+688 GGDITLESLLGV
-699 IGSTFTVQLK
+699 GSTFTVQLK
-709 AKVELTEP
+709 AKVD
-717 LVVISH
+717 IS

>member
-1 MAMQEEISRE
+1 MQEEPLRE
-11 QLCWEV
+11 QLLLDV
-17 QSLRAELENLKC
+17 QRLNAELENLKR
-29 EKADL
+29 EKSDL
-34 EILLETTTEHSDTVE
+34 EILLETTTEHSDTME
-49 AELLSKAELAV
+49 AHLLVKAELAV
-60 RASEEQF
+60 RESEEQF

-79 VSRLSDGLIMY
+79 VSRLCDGSILY
-90 ANAQMASLL
+90 ANAQSASLL
-99 ETPLAEL
+99 NIPLEEL
-106 IGRRTPDFYFNP
+106 IGSSTVDFYFNP
-118 SDHPKVLDALDKNG
+118 GDRPRILDALNKDG
-132 HIKDYELQCKKGDG
+132 YLQDYELHCKKSDG
-146 SNFWATISVQSLLFN
+146 TPFWAMLSVQPLLFK

-176 KEAEQILQESEKRLR
+176 KQAEQTLQESEKRLR

-202 QRTINNGALNLG
+202 QRTLNNGALNVG
-214 VREIIEAAARTLDV
+214 IREITEAAARTLEV

-238 FKFGTRYIKESQQN
+238 FRFGTRYPTTIEPQLN
-252 LATRSIADKQ
+252 LTRGALAHKQ
-262 TEVID
+262 TE
-267 PMAIDRRKQ
+267 AIDTEAAAPENHESVDR
-276 DLATNSK
+276 SK

-296 YDRTNESH
+296 YDRTRENH
-304 WSRQETSVNDPKV
+304 LSRQSISAT
-317 SNLDLEG
+317 DLKFSILNIERDTP
-324 NHSGENMRS
+324 GENLAEDKALQPP
-333 SNPLESPLT
+333 SNTP
-342 TQNSIKTDLCNLS
+342 NSLKTNSCHLS
-355 SEGEHSPIFPNTS
+355 SIAEHSAMLPNAS
-368 NPNSS
+368 KPNSS

-394 GAPRQWALEERTFA
+394 GGPRQWALEERTFA

-431 SKAKSQLEITVDQR
+431 SKAKAQLEMTVDQR
-445 TAQLTATNKLL
+445 TAQLTAANKLL

-503 GYSEIIEEEALEAG
+503 GYSEMLEEEALESG
-517 FDNLI
+517 LKDII
-522 PDTQKVQIAGK
+522 PDTQKIHNAGK

-547 IEAGRMELYLENF
+547 IEAGRMELYLEKF
-560 DLGNLVEEVVGT
+560 DLGNLIEEVVAT
-572 LYPLVEKN
+572 LHPLVEKN
-580 RNQLQVDCPIDL
+580 HNQLQVSCSVNL
-592 GFMYADLTKVR
+592 GVMYADLTKVR

-609 LSNALKFTEGGTVV
+609 LSNALKFTEGGTVI
-623 LSATRELTDDSELVY
+623 LSATREPSGGSDWVY
-638 LRVTDTGIGM
+638 LQVSDTGIGM
-648 SAQQQQGLFQPFI
+648 SAEQQQGLFQPFM

-688 GGDITLESEVG
+688 SGDITIESELGV
-699 IGSTFTVQLK
+699 GSTFIVKLK
-709 AKVELTEP
+709 AKVD
-717 LVVISH
+717 ISH

>member
-1 MAMQEEISRE
+1 MQEEPSRE
-11 QLCWEV
+11 QLLLDV
-17 QSLRAELENLKC
+17 QRLSAELENLKG

-34 EILLETTTEHSDTVE
+34 EILLQTTTEHSDTME
-49 AELLSKAELAV
+49 ADLLGKAKVAALS
-60 RASEEQF
+60 SEEQF

-79 VSRLSDGLIMY
+79 VSRLSDGLILY
-90 ANAQMASLL
+90 ANAQLASLL
-99 ETPLAEL
+99 NMPLEEL
-106 IGRRTPDFYFNP
+106 IGSSTPDFYVNP
-118 SDHPKVLDALDKNG
+118 SDRPKIIEEITKNG
-132 HIKDYELQCKKGDG
+132 YIKNYELHCKKADG
-146 SNFWATISVQSLLFN
+146 TLFWAMISVQSLQFN
-161 GQPTALCAL
+161 GEQTALCAL

-176 KEAEQILQESEKRLR
+176 KEAEQTLQESEKRLR

-202 QRTINNGALNLG
+202 QRTFNSGALNVG
-214 VREIIEAAARTLDV
+214 IREITEAAARTLEV

-238 FKFGTRYIKESQQN
+238 FRYGTRYPTDPHLSFTERA
-252 LATRSIADKQ
+252 LAHNQ
-262 TEVID
+262 TE
-267 PMAIDRRKQ
+267 AIDTDTAPEQ
-276 DLATNSK
+276 EEGGNHSK
-283 FKIPNL
+283 FKIPSL

-296 YDRTNESH
+296 YDRTRE
-304 WSRQETSVNDPKV
+304 
-317 SNLDLEG
+317 
-324 NHSGENMRS
+324 NH
-333 SNPLESPLT
+333 
-342 TQNSIKTDLCNLS
+342 LS
-355 SEGEHSPIFPNTS
+355 SESISASDLKFSILDVEGEAPGENLRSDKALEPAPNNQNPLKTNLSHSSAVAEHSPVPPNAS
-368 NPNSS
+368 KPNSS

-378 IRLGGQIVG
+378 IRLGGKIVG

-431 SKAKSQLEITVDQR
+431 SKAKAQLEMTVDQR
-445 TAQLTATNKLL
+445 TAQLTAANKLL

-468 ALQEALHKAEAA
+468 ALQEALHKAESA

-503 GYSEIIEEEALEAG
+503 GYSEILQEEALESG
-517 FDNLI
+517 LKEII
-522 PDTQKVQIAGK
+522 PDTKKIYNAGK

-560 DLGNLVEEVVGT
+560 DLGNLIEEVVAT
-572 LYPLVEKN
+572 LHPLVEKN
-580 RNQLQVDCPIDL
+580 HNQLQVSCSDNL
-592 GFMYADLTKVR
+592 GVMYADLTKVR

-623 LSATRELTDDSELVY
+623 LSATRKPVGDSDWVY
-638 LRVTDTGIGM
+638 LQVSDTGIGM
-648 SAQQQQGLFQPFI
+648 SAEQQYGLFQPFI

-688 GGDITLESEVG
+688 GGDITVESRLGV
-699 IGSTFTVQLK
+699 GSTFTVHLK
-709 AKVELTEP
+709 AKVD
-717 LVVISH
+717 IS

>member
-1 MAMQEEISRE
+1 MQEEPSTE
-11 QLCWEV
+11 QLLFDV
-17 QSLRAELENLKC
+17 QRLSAELENLKR
-29 EKADL
+29 EKVDL
-34 EILLETTTEHSDTVE
+34 ELLLETTTEHSDTME
-49 AELLSKAELAV
+49 AHLLSKAQLAL
-60 RASEEQF
+60 RSSEEQF
-67 RAIASATPVPVL
+67 RAIAAATPVPIL
-79 VSRLSDGLIMY
+79 VSRLCDGLIMY
-90 ANAQMASLL
+90 ANAQLASLL
-99 ETPLAEL
+99 SIPLEKL
-106 IGRRTPDFYFNP
+106 IGCSTPDFYFNP
-118 SDHPKVLDALDKNG
+118 ADRPKVLEALA
-132 HIKDYELQCKKGDG
+132 KDGYLQNYELHCKKSDG
-146 SNFWATISVQSLLFN
+146 TAFWAMISVQSLVFN
-161 GQPTALCAL
+161 GQQTALCAL

-176 KEAEQILQESEKRLR
+176 KEAEQTLQESEKRLR

-202 QRTINNGALNLG
+202 QRTLNSGALNVG
-214 VREIIEAAARTLDV
+214 IREITEAAARTLDV

-238 FKFGTRYIKESQQN
+238 GRFGNRYPNEPQLN
-252 LATRSIADKQ
+252 FTERVLAHNQ
-262 TEVID
+262 TEPLDIEAAAPEQHEEV
-267 PMAIDRRKQ
+267 
-276 DLATNSK
+276 NHSK

-296 YDRTNESH
+296 YDRTQENHLSRESI
-304 WSRQETSVNDPKV
+304 SASDLNL
-317 SNLDLEG
+317 SNLDVEG
-324 NHSGENMRS
+324 DARGENLRS
-333 SNPLESPLT
+333 ENGLEPT
-342 TQNSIKTDLCNLS
+342 TKTQKSLQTNLS
-355 SEGEHSPIFPNTS
+355 HSSSLAEPSGVLPNAS
-368 NPNSS
+368 KPNSS

-431 SKAKSQLEITVDQR
+431 SKAKAQLEMTVDQR
-445 TAQLTATNKLL
+445 TAQLTAANKLL

-503 GYSEIIEEEALEAG
+503 GYSEMLQEEARESGLEEI
-517 FDNLI
+517 I
-522 PDTQKVQIAGK
+522 PDTQKIYNAGK

-547 IEAGRMELYLENF
+547 IEAGRMELYLEKF
-560 DLGNLVEEVVGT
+560 DLSNLIEEVVAT
-572 LYPLVEKN
+572 LHPLVEKN
-580 RNQLQVDCPIDL
+580 HNELQVSCSENL
-592 GFMYADLTKVR
+592 GVMYADLTKVR

-609 LSNALKFTEGGTVV
+609 LSNALKFTEGGTVL
-623 LSATRELTDDSELVY
+623 LSATREPAGDSDWVY
-638 LRVTDTGIGM
+638 LQVSDTGIGM
-648 SAQQQQGLFQPFI
+648 SAEQQQGLFEPFI

-688 GGDITLESEVG
+688 GGDITVESELDV
-699 IGSTFTVQLK
+699 GSTFTVHLK
-709 AKVELTEP
+709 AKVD
-717 LVVISH
+717 IS

>member
-1 MAMQEEISRE
+1 MQEEPSTE
-11 QLCWEV
+11 QLLFDV
-17 QSLRAELENLKC
+17 QRLSAELENLKR
-29 EKADL
+29 EKVDL
-34 EILLETTTEHSDTVE
+34 ELLLETTTEHSDTME
-49 AELLSKAELAV
+49 AHLLSKAELAL
-60 RASEEQF
+60 RSSEEQF
-67 RAIASATPVPVL
+67 RAIASATPVPIL
-79 VSRLSDGLIMY
+79 VSRLCDGLIMY
-90 ANAQMASLL
+90 ANAQLASLL
-99 ETPLAEL
+99 NIPLEKL
-106 IGRRTPDFYFNP
+106 IGCSTPDFYFNP
-118 SDHPKVLDALDKNG
+118 ADRPKVLEALAKNG
-132 HIKDYELQCKKGDG
+132 YLQNYELHCKKSDG
-146 SNFWATISVQSLLFN
+146 TAFWAMISVQSLVFN
-161 GQPTALCAL
+161 GQQTALCAL

-176 KEAEQILQESEKRLR
+176 KEAEQTLQESEKRLR

-202 QRTINNGALNLG
+202 QRTLNSGALNVG
-214 VREIIEAAARTLDV
+214 IREITEAAARTLDV
-228 EKVSVWLYNH
+228 EKVSVWLYNQGR
-238 FKFGTRYIKESQQN
+238 FGTRYPSDPQLNFTERVLAHSQTPPLDKE
-252 LATRSIADKQ
+252 AAAP
-262 TEVID
+262 E
-267 PMAIDRRKQ
+267 Q
-276 DLATNSK
+276 DEGVNHSK

-296 YDRTNESH
+296 YDRTQENHLSRESI
-304 WSRQETSVNDPKV
+304 SAS
-317 SNLDLEG
+317 DL
-324 NHSGENMRS
+324 
-333 SNPLESPLT
+333 
-342 TQNSIKTDLCNLS
+342 NLS
-355 SEGEHSPIFPNTS
+355 SLDVEGDAPGENLRSDNALEPTTKTQKSLQTDLSHSSSVAEHSAVLPNS
-368 NPNSS
+368 SQPNSS

-431 SKAKSQLEITVDQR
+431 SKAKAQLEMTVDQR
-445 TAQLTATNKLL
+445 TAQLTAANKLL

-503 GYSEIIEEEALEAG
+503 GYSEMLQEEARESGLE
-517 FDNLI
+517 DII
-522 PDTQKVQIAGK
+522 PDTQKIYNAGK

-547 IEAGRMELYLENF
+547 IEAGRMELYLEKF
-560 DLGNLVEEVVGT
+560 DLSNLIEEVVAT
-572 LYPLVEKN
+572 LHPLVEKN
-580 RNQLQVDCPIDL
+580 HNQLQVSCSENL
-592 GFMYADLTKVR
+592 GVMYADLTKVR

-609 LSNALKFTEGGTVV
+609 LSNALKFTEGGTVL
-623 LSATRELTDDSELVY
+623 LSATREPAGGSDWVY
-638 LRVTDTGIGM
+638 LQVSDTGIGM
-648 SAQQQQGLFQPFI
+648 SAEQQQGLFEPFI

-688 GGDITLESEVG
+688 GGDITVESQLDV
-699 IGSTFTVQLK
+699 GSTFTVNLK
-709 AKVELTEP
+709 AEVD
-717 LVVISH
+717 IS